1 MTVKD
6 IATSDLLDRI
16 NHNQEF
22 NKEYGLAYLLGYMDC
37 AKGFL
42 TAVSTLFAEGYK
54 PEQIQSYVDH
64 KLHECDLPWDH
75 KCQVVDMT
83 KLSLLESAEKV

>member
-1 MTVKD
+1 MTVKE

-16 NHNQEF
+16 SQSQDF
-22 NKEYGLAYLLGYMDC
+22 NKEYSLAYILGYMDC

-42 TAVSTLFAEGYK
+42 TAISTLFAEGYA
-54 PEQIQSYVDH
+54 PEHIQTYVDR

-83 KLSLLESAEKV
+83 KLSYWRKTKKK